1 MRLTNMVAVVT
12 GSAQGIGKGIALQM
26 AREGANIVVADK
38 NLDGARQVE
47 KEIRALRRKAMSFQ
61 LDVSRSPE
69 VNALF
74 KAALEKFGQ
83 IDVLVNN
90 AGGTARERA
99 TLFCQSTEEVWDY
112 VLGINLKG
120 VLNCSRA
127 VINHMIER
135 KRGVI
140 INIASIAGVVGS
152 PGRADYSAAKGGIIA
167 FTKALALEVAGHGV
181 RVVSISPHTIE
192 TPRPKNV
199 TPEYA
204 KYKAE
209 QFQKLSPLGRIGYPE
224 DIAHMAVFLASG
236 EASYITGHNF
246 VVDGGSIL
254 KVF

>member
-1 MRLTNMVAVVT
+1 MKLSNMVALVT
-12 GSAQGIGKGIALQM
+12 GSASGIGRGIALEM
-26 AREGANIVVADK
+26 ARQGANIIVADK
-38 NLDGARQVE
+38 NLDGARQVD
-47 KEIRALRRKAMSFQ
+47 KEIKSMRRKAMAFQ
-61 LDVSRSPE
+61 VDVSRSVE
-69 VNALF
+69 VNSLVE
-74 KAALEKFGQ
+74 AALEKFGQ
-83 IDVLVNN
+83 VDILVNN

-99 TLFCQSTEEVWDY
+99 TLFSQSTEEIWDY

-135 KRGVI
+135 RRGVI

-181 RVVSISPHTIE
+181 RVVAVSPHTIE
-192 TPRPKNV
+192 TPRPQNIS
-199 TPEYA
+199 PEYA
-204 KYKAE
+204 KYKAD
-209 QFQKLSPLGRIGYPE
+209 QYQKGSPVGRIGNVE

-246 VVDGGSIL
+246 VVDGGAIL